1 MASSS
6 AVRLTPRQTAIL
18 DQLERRGFVSTT
30 ELAETFSVSDMT
42 IRRDTRGLASRGLV
56 RVVHGGVSGTAM
68 PGQTADFAARVRADA
83 DAKQKVA
90 ETCLSLIDN
99 QDAIIL
105 DAGTTTF
112 QIAQE
117 LPFSF
122 AGTIITHSV
131 PTIQRCM
138 QLTAARTIC
147 LGGELLIDSQAF
159 TGPMTT
165 SAIEGLRV
173 RTAFIGVSGIHDGAF
188 YIERDLERA
197 TKVALMAAA
206 ERVVVVATHQK
217 MQRSALARLT
227 PFNDVDILVTDA
239 LPPAE
244 IAEALESASV
254 QVIVAS

>member
-1 MASSS
+1 MGPDTA
-6 AVRLTPRQTAIL
+6 ARLTPRQAAIL
-18 DQLERRGFVSTT
+18 EQLGRRGFISTT
-30 ELAETFSVSDMT
+30 ELAESFAVSDMT
-42 IRRDTRGLASRGLV
+42 VRRDTRVLAKRGLV

-68 PGQTADFAARVRADA
+68 PGQNADFAARVRDDA
-83 DAKQKVA
+83 EAKQKVA
-90 ETCLSLIDN
+90 VACLSLISN

-112 QIAQE
+112 QIANE
-117 LPFSF
+117 LSSSF
-122 AGTIITHSV
+122 AGTVITHSV
-131 PTIQRCM
+131 PAIQRCM

-159 TGPMTT
+159 NGPMTIT
-165 SAIEGLRV
+165 ATEGLRAK
-173 RTAFIGVSGIHDGAF
+173 TAFIGVSGIHDEAF

-227 PFNDVDILVTDA
+227 AFKEVDILVTDA
-239 LPPAE
+239 PPPSD
-244 IAEALESASV
+244 IADALKAASV
-254 QVIVAS
+254 QLIVAS